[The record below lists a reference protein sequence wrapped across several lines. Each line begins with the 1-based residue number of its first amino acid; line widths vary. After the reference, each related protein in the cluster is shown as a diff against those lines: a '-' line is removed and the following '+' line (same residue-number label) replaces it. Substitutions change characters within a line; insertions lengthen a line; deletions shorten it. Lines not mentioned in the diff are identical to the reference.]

1 MLLLAL
7 VLVASTPTPP
17 ALAAPPA
24 QGMDISID
32 DLAGPSGPGPSKPK
46 HHGWEVEPGWG
57 WGPGWG
63 GIDDGFPDYFF

>member
-7 VLVASTPTPP
+7 VLVASTPAPVISPP
-17 ALAAPPA
+17 AS
-24 QGMDISID
+24 QGLDISID
-32 DLAGPSGPGPSKPK
+32 DLAGPAGPGPIKPK

-57 WGPGWG
+57 WGPSWG